1 MRSNIELSRTAS
13 HLLVAFLTVTA
24 SLSAALPAVAADYPS
39 RPLRLLV
46 PFPPGGGVDLLA
58 RLLGSRL
65 GEALGQ
71 QVVVDNRA
79 GGGGVIA
86 TDTAAKAPADGY
98 TMLLGFIGP
107 LAISPTISKLPYD
120 PVRDFAALDPLAS
133 SYHIVVI
140 NPSLPARSVKEFI
153 ALAKSQPGKLNYAS
167 SGSGTNLHLAG
178 ELFKMVVGVN
188 IVHVPYKGAGPAAS
202 AVLAGESQLF
212 FGSITSSMP
221 FVRANRL
228 VALAVTS
235 PARSPLA
242 PEIPTLD
249 RKRCRRRQRSVLV
262 HIGRPGPDTTRC
274 GGPAALGTE
283 EELRRTRISASSSRV
298 RPSRPATWRPTSSP
312 AFSRRSST
320 SGARWCAPSAS
331 SPSRTF
337 DQKRTLSRW
346 PGPVGTAG
354 VFPILPLAHSGN

>member
-1 MRSNIELSRTAS
+1 MQSNEPLR
-13 HLLVAFLTVTA
+13 LTA
-24 SLSAALPAVAADYPS
+24 SLLLASLLSFTTIAMAVAADYPA

-153 ALAKSQPGKLNYAS
+153 ALAKSQPGRFNYAS

-178 ELFKMVVGVN
+178 ELFRMVVGVN

-202 AVLAGESQLF
+202 AVLSGESHLL

-242 PEIPTLD
+242 PEIPTLIE
-249 RKRCRRRQRSVLV
+249 SGVTGVNVPSWYILV
-262 HIGRPGPDTTRC
+262 V
-274 GGPAALGTE
+274 PARTPRDVAERLRL
-283 EELRRTRISASSSRV
+283 ELRKIAANAEFREQLARQAFETRNLAPNEFPGFLKAELEKWGKVV
-298 RPSRPATWRPTSSP
+298 RA
-312 AFSRRSST
+312 
-320 SGARWCAPSAS
+320 
-331 SPSRTF
+331 
-337 DQKRTLSRW
+337 
-346 PGPVGTAG
+346 VG
-354 VFPILPLAHSGN
+354 IKLE

>member
-1 MRSNIELSRTAS
+1 MQSNEPLR
-13 HLLVAFLTVTA
+13 LTA
-24 SLSAALPAVAADYPS
+24 SLLLASLLSVTTIAMAVAADYPA

-71 QVVVDNRA
+71 QVVIDNRA

-86 TDTAAKAPADGY
+86 TDIAAKAPADGY

-153 ALAKSQPGKLNYAS
+153 ALAKSQPGTFNYAS

-202 AVLAGESQLF
+202 AVLSGESHLL

-242 PEIPTLD
+242 PEIPTLIE
-249 RKRCRRRQRSVLV
+249 SGVSGVNVPSWYVLV
-262 HIGRPGPDTTRC
+262 V
-274 GGPAALGTE
+274 PARTPRDVADRLRL
-283 EELRRTRISASSSRV
+283 ELRKIAANAEFREQLARQAFETRNLAPNEFPGFLKAELAKWGNVV
-298 RPSRPATWRPTSSP
+298 RA
-312 AFSRRSST
+312 
-320 SGARWCAPSAS
+320 
-331 SPSRTF
+331 
-337 DQKRTLSRW
+337 
-346 PGPVGTAG
+346 VGIK
-354 VFPILPLAHSGN
+354 PE

>member
-1 MRSNIELSRTAS
+1 MRSYVALSRTAS
-13 HLLVAFLTVTA
+13 LLLAAFLTVTA

-58 RLLGSRL
+58 RLLGGRL

-120 PVRDFAALDPLAS
+120 PERDFAALDPLAS

-140 NPSLPARSVKEFI
+140 NPALPARSVREFI
-153 ALAKSQPGKLNYAS
+153 ALAKSQPGKFNYAS

-188 IVHVPYKGAGPAAS
+188 LVHVPYKGAGPAAG
-202 AVLAGESQLF
+202 AVLAGESHLF

-221 FVRANRL
+221 LVRANRL

-242 PEIPTLD
+242 TEIPTLAE
-249 RKRCRRRQRSVLV
+249 SGVAGVNVPSWYVLV
-262 HIGRPGPDTTRC
+262 V
-274 GGPAALGTE
+274 PARTPRDVAERLRS
-283 EELRRTRISASSSRV
+283 ELRRIAANADFREQLARQAFETRNLAPNEFSGFLKAELEKWGKVV
-298 RPSRPATWRPTSSP
+298 RA
-312 AFSRRSST
+312 
-320 SGARWCAPSAS
+320 
-331 SPSRTF
+331 
-337 DQKRTLSRW
+337 
-346 PGPVGTAG
+346 VGIK
-354 VFPILPLAHSGN
+354 PD